1 MSLKILV
8 IRLSSLGDIILTSP
22 TVLNLKIGY
31 PQSRITFL
39 TKPKYRPIVEMFGT
53 VDEIALLP
61 ESGNF
66 TGQLSLLKSLE
77 QQNFDIIV
85 DLHSN
90 FRSSVAR
97 TVLTAGQKV
106 VYPRNRSARQRI
118 VQFKDFTAPDSNIHT
133 IDKYNDCLLQ
143 LGLAAPARRP
153 VFEKSNGRIPAKPAA
168 VLIAPGAAFENK
180 KWPVEKFAEVAVK
193 LHHSHQAKII
203 WAATAKDK
211 TPASLGEKI
220 PIEKLR
226 VLSDH
231 PLESLASIISQ
242 ATLTIANDSGIAHLS
257 SAVGTPVIS
266 IFGPTHPALGFQP
279 RGLLD
284 IIIQADVSCCPC
296 SLHGDK
302 KCFQKEQYCFTRIE
316 PPEVVEKAG
325 RLISVRSK
333 TTKALFVDRDGTV
346 IVDRPFDSDP
356 ANIEFEKG
364 SIEALKKAAELGFKL
379 IIVTNQSGVARGY
392 FGIDKMKKFNSALE
406 QRLAEQNIKIDAIEY
421 CPHYPT
427 GSVAEYSFR
436 CDCRKPAGG
445 MAEKAALEHNIDL
458 RNSYVIGDKL
468 DDLNFGR
475 VLGAGHFL
483 VLTGQGQENCQRL
496 GEDSDECRNLV
507 CDNLLAAVKKIET
520 LENQYVKK

>member
-1 MSLKILV
+1 
-8 IRLSSLGDIILTSP
+8 
-22 TVLNLKIGY
+22 
-31 PQSRITFL
+31 
-39 TKPKYRPIVEMFGT
+39 MFGT
-53 VDEIALLP
+53 VDEIAVLP

-66 TGQLSLLKSLE
+66 TEQLSLLNYLE

-90 FRSSVAR
+90 FRSSLAR
-97 TVLTAGQKV
+97 TILTAGQKV

-118 VQFKDFTAPDSNIHT
+118 VRFKDFTAPESNTHT

-153 VFEKSNGRIPAKPAA
+153 VFQKSNGRILAEGPT
-168 VLIAPGAAFENK
+168 VLISPGAAFENK
-180 KWPVEKFAEVAVK
+180 KWPVEKFAEVAVG

-203 WAATAKDK
+203 WAATEKDK
-211 TPASLGEKI
+211 TPARLKEQI
-220 PIEKLR
+220 PKERLSI
-226 VLSDH
+226 LSDH
-231 PLESLASIISQ
+231 PLENLATIISQ
-242 ATLTIANDSGIAHLS
+242 ATITIANDSGIAHLS

-284 IIIQADVSCCPC
+284 IIVQADVSCCPC

-316 PPEVVEKAG
+316 PLEVVEKAG
-325 RLISVRSK
+325 TLISVCSK
-333 TTKALFVDRDGTV
+333 MTKALFADRDGTV
-346 IVDRPFDSDP
+346 IVDKPFDSDP
-356 ANIEFEKG
+356 DNIEFENG
-364 SIEALKKAAELGFKL
+364 SIKALKKAAELGFKL
-379 IIVTNQSGVARGY
+379 IIVSNQSGVARGY

-406 QRLAEQNIKIDAIEY
+406 QRLSEQNIKIDAIEY

-445 MAEKAALEHNIDL
+445 MAEKAALDHNIDL
-458 RNSYVIGDKL
+458 RKSYVIGDKL
-468 DDLNFGR
+468 DDLNLGR
-475 VLGAGHFL
+475 VIGAGHFL
-483 VLTGQGQENCQRL
+483 VLTGQGKENSQRL
-496 GEDSDECRNLV
+496 QGNREGCRNLV
-507 CDNLLAAVKKIET
+507 CDNLLAAVKKIEA
-520 LENQYVKK
+520 LENHYVHK

>member
-1 MSLKILV
+1 MNLKILV
-8 IRLSSLGDIILTSP
+8 IRFSSLGDIILSSP

-31 PQSRITFL
+31 PQSHITFL
-39 TKPKYRPIVEMFGT
+39 TKHKYRPIVKMFGT
-53 VDEIALLP
+53 VDEIAVLP
-61 ESGNF
+61 KSGKF
-66 TGQLSLLKSLE
+66 REQLSLFNYLE

-90 FRSSVAR
+90 FRSSLAR

-118 VQFKDFTAPDSNIHT
+118 VRFKDFSAPDSNTHTHTHT
-133 IDKYNDCLLQ
+133 IDKYNDCLSQ
-143 LGLAAPARRP
+143 LGFDAPARRP
-153 VFEKSNGRIPAKPAA
+153 VFQKSNGQILAEHLT

-203 WAATAKDK
+203 WAATENDK
-211 TPASLGEKI
+211 TPAKLKEQI
-220 PIEKLR
+220 PEENLSI
-226 VLSDH
+226 LSDH

-242 ATLTIANDSGIAHLS
+242 ATITIANDSGIAHLS

-284 IIIQADVSCCPC
+284 LIVQADVSCCPC

-316 PPEVVEKAG
+316 PLEVVEKAG
-325 RLISVRSK
+325 TLISVCSK
-333 TTKALFVDRDGTV
+333 MTKALFADRDGTV
-346 IVDRPFDSDP
+346 IVDKPFDSDP
-356 ANIEFEKG
+356 ANIEFENG

-406 QRLAEQNIKIDAIEY
+406 QKLAEQNIKIDAIEY

-458 RNSYVIGDKL
+458 RKSYVIGDKL
-468 DDLNFGR
+468 DDLNLGR
-475 VLGAGHFL
+475 VIGARHFL
-483 VLTGQGQENCQRL
+483 VLTGQGKANSQRL
-496 GEDSDECRNLV
+496 PDDRE
-507 CDNLLAAVKKIET
+507 
-520 LENQYVKK
+520 

>member
-1 MSLKILV
+1 MNLKILV
-8 IRLSSLGDIILTSP
+8 IRFSSLGDVILSSP

-39 TKPKYRPIVEMFGT
+39 TKNKYRQIVEMFGT
-53 VDEIALLP
+53 VDEIAALP
-61 ESGNF
+61 ESGSF
-66 TGQLSLLKSLE
+66 TEQFSLLNYLE

-90 FRSSVAR
+90 FRSSLAR
-97 TVLTAGQKV
+97 TVLSAGQKV

-118 VQFKDFTAPDSNIHT
+118 VRFKDFAAPESNIHA

-143 LGLAAPARRP
+143 LGLDAPARRP
-153 VFEKSNGRIPAKPAA
+153 VFQKSNGQILAEHLT
-168 VLIAPGAAFENK
+168 VLIAPGAAYENK

-203 WAATAKDK
+203 WAATEKDK
-211 TPASLGEKI
+211 TPASLKEQI
-220 PIEKLR
+220 PEERLSI
-226 VLSDH
+226 LSDH
-231 PLESLASIISQ
+231 PLDSLASIISQ
-242 ATLTIANDSGIAHLS
+242 ATITIANDSGIAHLS

-284 IIIQADVSCCPC
+284 IIVQADVSCCPC

-325 RLISVRSK
+325 TLISVRSK
-333 TTKALFVDRDGTV
+333 MTKALFVDRDGTV
-346 IVDRPFDSDP
+346 IVDKPFDSDP
-356 ANIEFEKG
+356 ANIEFENG
-364 SIEALKKAAELGFKL
+364 SIEALKKAAELEFKL

-392 FGIDKMKKFNSALE
+392 FGIDKMKQFNSALE
-406 QRLAEQNIKIDAIEY
+406 HRLAELNIKIDAIEY

-436 CDCRKPAGG
+436 CNCRKPAGG
-445 MAEKAALEHNIDL
+445 MAEKAALEQNIDL
-458 RNSYVIGDKL
+458 RKSYVIGDKL
-468 DDLNFGR
+468 DDLNLGK
-475 VLGAGHFL
+475 VIGAGHFL
-483 VLTGQGQENCQRL
+483 VLTGQGKENSRRL
-496 GEDSDECRNLV
+496 QGEWEKCRNLV
-507 CDNLLAAVKKIET
+507 CDNLLAAVKTIET
-520 LENQYVKK
+520 LENQYVYQ